1 MVLDCFQFSYLKL
14 RIGGFLKRTKSQSKL
29 QTSDLLKKKW
39 LGEYLENTV
48 EYLENLVP
56 FL

>member
-29 QTSDLLKKKW
+29 QTSDLLKKN
-39 LGEYLENTV
+39 GLENI
-48 EYLENLVP
+48 
-56 FL
+56 